1 MSKSEGLL
9 RVTIAYVIALFLGGA
24 SLYLLDHG
32 PLLDVFI
39 ADLVATAVIF
49 VFSRAYG
56 NSSFYDAYWS
66 VVPPFIALY
75 WLAVGAGSSPPLR
88 ELLVLGLILYW
99 ATRLTLNWAYYW
111 EGMQHE
117 DWRYVMLRN
126 KAPRWALLTDLV
138 GIHLFPTLQ
147 VFAGLLPV
155 YAVYCLGDRPFG
167 WLDVVACVITGGI
180 GAFSPR
186 PMPAGTGWE
195 GKGLVYFVPR
205 MEEFRDQ
212 DVVIVGGGDSAF
224 DWASMLHPVARSIRI
239 VHRREQFRAHG
250 SMVEKVRE
258 LGVALHTPCEVTGV
272 EGGDRIASVDITS
285 KTTGLTETVPA
296 DTVIAALGFIANIG
310 PIANWGLELDKR
322 HIKVGTTMATSLPR
336 VFAAGDIAVYPG
348 KVALISVGFGEA
360 AIAVNNA
367 APIID
372 PGMGI
377 FPGHSSGE
385 SN

>member
-1 MSKSEGLL
+1 MTMSDHTCDLLVIGAGPAGLYAAYYAGFRGWSTVVMDNL
-9 RVTIAYVIALFLGGA
+9 PEAGGQITAMYPEKDIFDVAGFPAVRGRELVDALVKQAEPFSPTYLLGHQAVELSAPADGPVRVT
-24 SLYLLDHG
+24 S
-32 PLLDVFI
+32 
-39 ADLVATAVIF
+39 AT
-49 VFSRAYG
+49 G
-56 NSSFYDAYWS
+56 
-66 VVPPFIALY
+66 
-75 WLAVGAGSSPPLR
+75 
-88 ELLVLGLILYW
+88 
-99 ATRLTLNWAYYW
+99 
-111 EGMQHE
+111 
-117 DWRYVMLRN
+117 
-126 KAPRWALLTDLV
+126 
-138 GIHLFPTLQ
+138 LQ
-147 VFAGLLPV
+147 VEAK
-155 YAVYCLGDRPFG
+155 
-167 WLDVVACVITGGI
+167 ACVITGGI

-195 GKGLVYFVPR
+195 AKGLVYFVPR

-258 LGVALHTPCEVTGV
+258 LGAALHTPCEVTGV